1 MGTVTRGTKNAFRNT
16 IRTVSIVLI
25 LGISFALALV
35 MILSL
40 QAVRQRI
47 NAVSTTSG
55 NTISVTPAGFGG
67 FGFGGGNPLTAANI
81 ATIEATPHV
90 VSVTQSVTGRLTNPS
105 TTSSGGFFGG
115 GPGGSTSSNSTTNL
129 TSPVAG
135 GTLGGAFGGGSST
148 TVFVPPI
155 RVVGTNEPLDPSV
168 LGASS
173 VTLVSGKTIDGNSS
187 DLDALVGTS
196 LAAKNN
202 LKVGSTFKAYEKTFT
217 VEGIYKTN
225 STFTD
230 AGLIMPIKTVETL
243 SGVTGPTSVTVTV
256 DSIANVNSTAA
267 ALQSSLGTSVATVT
281 AGTPGSQN
289 IVSSYDSIKSISL
302 YSLIGALIAA
312 SIILLLSMLMIVRE
326 RRREIGVLKAFG
338 SSNGGIV
345 GTFVTE
351 ALTLTVLG
359 GVLGVILGALL
370 ANPVLS
376 VLEKSTS
383 TNTGGATFTG
393 RFGGGPGGAPGGGF
407 AARFGGA
414 GFRPGAAISDLHAAV
429 GPSIPLYG
437 ILAAVGIAL
446 IGSAVPAYLIAK
458 VRPAEVMRSE

>member
-1 MGTVTRGTKNAFRNT
+1 
-16 IRTVSIVLI
+16 
-25 LGISFALALV
+25 
-35 MILSL
+35 
-40 QAVRQRI
+40 
-47 NAVSTTSG
+47 
-55 NTISVTPAGFGG
+55 VTPAGFGG

-90 VSVTQSVTGRLTNPS
+90 VSVTQSVTGRLTNPANA
-105 TTSSGGFFGG
+105 SSGGGFFGG
-115 GPGGSTSSNSTTNL
+115 GPGGTANSNATTNL

-135 GTLGGAFGGGSST
+135 GTLGGAFGGGGTT
-148 TVFVPPI
+148 TVFVPPV
-155 RVVGTNEPLDPSV
+155 RVIGTNEPLNPSV
-168 LGASS
+168 LGATS

-187 DLDALVGTS
+187 SLDALVGTS
-196 LAAKNN
+196 LATKNK
-202 LKVGSTFKAYEKTFT
+202 LTVGSTFTAYKKTFT
-217 VEGIYKTN
+217 VEGIYRTN
-225 STFTD
+225 STFSD

-256 DSIANVNSTAA
+256 DSIANLNSTATT
-267 ALQSSLGTSVATVT
+267 LQHSLGTSVATVT
-281 AGTPGSQN
+281 VGTPGSQN

-359 GVLGVILGALL
+359 GILGVILGALL

-383 TNTGGATFTG
+383 SSTGGGFAG
-393 RFGGGPGGAPGGGF
+393 RFGGGPPGGFTG
-407 AARFGGA
+407 RFGGA
-414 GFRPGAAISDLHAAV
+414 GFRPAAAISDLHAAV
-429 GPSIPLYG
+429 GPSILLYG